1 MAGITYTDQKTFS
14 QEDTER
20 LFLSVGWVSGRY
32 PQRLHKALMGSSCV
46 LTAWDG
52 TRLVWLVRGLDDGEM
67 CAYMHYVLVDPAYHG
82 QGIAGTLVNMV
93 KERYRDFLYI
103 EVMPEESKNAA
114 FYQRFGFKVMED
126 GVAMQIVNPGQM
138 R

>member
-1 MAGITYTDQKTFS
+1 M
-14 QEDTER
+14 
-20 LFLSVGWVSGRY
+20 
-32 PQRLHKALMGSSCV
+32 
-46 LTAWDG
+46 
-52 TRLVWLVRGLDDGEM
+52 LDDGEM